1 MTILAVDNDGIRLDG
16 LTRSLEAAFPE
27 ATVLAFGDPF
37 RAIQYLSDNGAE
49 LAFVDSGLKPFD
61 VFIFA
66 ELAVGYREDVTVY
79 MVANGA
85 GWHDTCDWKYIT
97 GVLVR
102 PVTTEILQE
111 LVRQNITTQ

>member
-1 MTILAVDNDGIRLDG
+1 MTILAVDNDGIRLSA
-16 LTRSLEAAFPE
+16 LTQALEAAFPE
-27 ATVLAFGDPF
+27 ATVLAFDDPYS
-37 RAIQYLSDNGAE
+37 AAQHLSVNSAE
-49 LAFVDSGLKPFD
+49 FIFVDSFLEPFD
-61 VFIFA
+61 VFVFA
-66 ELAVGYREDVTVY
+66 EIAVEYCKGVNVF

-85 GWHDTCDWKYIT
+85 EHETAYDWQHIE